1 MLGNN
6 DVELEE
12 IREITSSLKKLTKK
26 QKNIVLATVR
36 GAVLIAEAEKEGA
49 ECDNTGD

>member
-49 ECDNTGD
+49 ECDNA